1 MLAEIISLNSV
12 VMSNPLV
19 LTSPAIIAMVGS
31 ILSGGGFV
39 MAAAAT
45 AEDAFKGQL
54 NQGNI
59 DGNVIAAGLKQ
70 VVMSVVGIG
79 AVACFAGCVVS
90 GIMLGIS
97 SVTQNSQNRMAA
109 IGGVFCAMVGGFI
122 IINAEAI
129 VYYATTL
136 GTA

>member
-1 MLAEIISLNSV
+1 MLTEIISLNSAA
-12 VMSNPLV
+12 MSNPLL
-19 LTSPAIIAMVGS
+19 LTSPAIVAMVGS
-31 ILSGGGFV
+31 IMASAGFV
-39 MAAAAT
+39 MKAS
-45 AEDAFKGQL
+45 AETAFKDQL

-59 DGNVIAAGLKQ
+59 NGNVIAGGLKKL
-70 VVMSVVGIG
+70 VFSLVGIG
-79 AVACFAGCVVS
+79 AVACFAGCVWS

-109 IGGVFCAMVGGFI
+109 IAGVFCAMVGGFI

-136 GTA
+136 GAA